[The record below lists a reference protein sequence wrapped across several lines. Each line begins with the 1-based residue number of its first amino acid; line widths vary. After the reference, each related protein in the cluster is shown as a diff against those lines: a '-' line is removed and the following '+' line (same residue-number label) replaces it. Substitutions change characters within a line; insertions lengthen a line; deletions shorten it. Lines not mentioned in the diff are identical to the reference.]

1 MANPGPAST
10 TNTPLANVS
19 SNEACRLLAV
29 LKGVD
34 LNVVG
39 DNALKLIDTSK
50 FSVFQVV
57 ITNASTNLTTAH
69 CSVYTGAGAT
79 GTAIVADAVMTGLTG
94 STIVDQRTVASTA
107 VVSKDTIYFRVGT
120 AQGAAA
126 TCDVRVF
133 GYALD

>member
-1 MANPGPAST
+1 MSNPGPATT
-10 TNTPLANVS
+10 TNTPLSNVS
-19 SNEACRLLAV
+19 SNQACRLLAV

-39 DNALKLIDTSK
+39 DNVMNLISTSK

-57 ITNASTNLTTAH
+57 LTNASINLTTSA
-69 CSVYTGAGAT
+69 CSVYTAPAAG
-79 GTAIVADAVMTGLTG
+79 GTALVSNAVMTGMTG

-107 VVSKDTIYFRVGT
+107 VVSQDKIYFRVGT